1 MALMP
6 TADPDKAAKAQQTA
20 QMVREWRTAA
30 NLTAARAAEALG
42 IPKRTLE
49 NIEQGRGFP
58 YPQLLALALQ
68 AFR

>member
-1 MALMP
+1 MKGNSNRKSQAQA
-6 TADPDKAAKAQQTA
+6 TAKMCRD
-20 QMVREWRTAA
+20 WRTSAG
-30 NLTAARAAEALG
+30 LTAARAAEVLG